1 MERRVLLAS
10 SGMSSTVSS
19 AAREA
24 SLTVEQ
30 RKILVVEDHDSLR
43 ETLAENLRAEG
54 YEVLT
59 AADGVAALEVARSQP
74 REEPIALVVLD
85 LMLPRLDGLEV
96 CRQLRSRPETADTAI
111 LMLTARGEETDK
123 VVGLELGADDY
134 VTKPYSWS
142 ELRARVRALLRRG
155 ERIGQQATQ
164 PGQAG
169 AAESRVL
176 VAGDVKIDLDRREV
190 TRGENEIQLPARLF
204 DLLVYLVRNRGT
216 VLTRDRLL
224 EHVWGYEYAGDTR
237 TVDVHVRWLRE
248 RVEQDPANPQLILT
262 VRGVGYRFKG

>member
-1 MERRVLLAS
+1 
-10 SGMSSTVSS
+10 
-19 AAREA
+19 
-24 SLTVEQ
+24 VEQ
-30 RKILVVEDHDSLR
+30 HKILVVEDHDALR

-54 YEVLT
+54 YDVLT
-59 AADGVAALEVARSQP
+59 AADGVAALELARSQP
-74 REEPIALVVLD
+74 PESPVTLVVLD
-85 LMLPRLDGLEV
+85 LMLPRLDGLDV
-96 CRQLRSRPETADTAI
+96 CRQLRSRPETAGAAI

-142 ELRARVRALLRRG
+142 ELRARIRALLRRG
-155 ERIGQQATQ
+155 ERAGAQVAQ
-164 PGQAG
+164 PGQAA

-176 VAGDVKIDLDRREV
+176 VAGDLRIDLDRREV
-190 TRGENEIQLPARLF
+190 TRGVKEIQLPARLF
-204 DLLVYLVRNRGT
+204 DLLVYLVRNRGM

-248 RVEQDPANPQLILT
+248 RVEEEPANPRLILT

>member
-1 MERRVLLAS
+1 VD
-10 SGMSSTVSS
+10 
-19 AAREA
+19 
-24 SLTVEQ
+24 Q

-54 YEVLT
+54 YEALT
-59 AADGVAALEVARSQP
+59 ASDGVTALQVVRAQP
-74 REEPIALVVLD
+74 PEAPIALLVLD

-96 CRQLRSRPETADTAI
+96 CRQLRSRPETADIAI

-142 ELRARVRALLRRG
+142 ELRARIRALLRRG
-155 ERIGQQATQ
+155 ERTSAQG
-164 PGQAG
+164 GQAG
-169 AAESRVL
+169 QGSPAESRVL
-176 VAGDVKIDLDRREV
+176 VGGDLKIDLDRREV
-190 TRGENEIQLPARLF
+190 TRGDQEIALPARLF

-224 EHVWGYEYAGDTR
+224 EHVWGYDFAGDTR

-248 RVEQDPANPQLILT
+248 RVEVDPANPQLILT